1 MCKGKSVCA
10 GISEI
15 LRNILAARGIECN
28 YVGGNTHAF
37 NQVKID
43 GKWYYMD
50 LTSELDNFMNG
61 DELSCTLVSERELR
75 YNSEGQHYVLYM
87 TAMPQDYEE
96 ATESYDKEKLRATQ
110 LKVHSEI
117 IGRKAQKSEDFE
129 NEVPKERIADGILS
143 QTAMAIAKNERST
156 DKDEQNK

>member
-15 LRNILAARGIECN
+15 LRNVLAARGIECN

-37 NQVKID
+37 NQVKIN

-61 DELSCTLVSERELR
+61 DELSCTLVSEKELR
-75 YNSEGQHYVLYM
+75 YNSDGMSYTLYM
-87 TAMPQDYEE
+87 AALPQDYEE
-96 ATESYDKEKLRATQ
+96 ATESYNKEELRAVQ

-117 IGRKAQKSEDFE
+117 IGRKAPTSEDFQ
-129 NEVPKERIADGILS
+129 NEVQNERIAAGIVS
-143 QTAMAIAKNERST
+143 QTATDMARSERSA
-156 DKDEQNK
+156 DKAEQIK